1 MLPGPFRRITPL
13 NAKLRAELPCM
24 LLVLNATVS
33 GLVRPDCVSCVV
45 AVLHAVVS
53 FRVRRQR

>member
-1 MLPGPFRRITPL
+1 MLPGPFHRITPL

-33 GLVRPDCVSCVV
+33 GLATRLCVV
-45 AVLHAVVS
+45 RSGRAARG
-53 FRVRRQR
+53 RVI